1 MKILYRPQR
10 GGLAEAMAEMKEF
23 ATLKDMFDYIIAQW
37 KELFNVA
44 PFSVKDLSIRYY
56 SYDSR
61 IDWDTYLICT
71 DRMFKEKYDYPQ
83 GIGFCA
89 FKE

>member
-1 MKILYRPQR
+1 MKILYRPHR
-10 GGLAEAMAEMKEF
+10 GGLAEAMAEKKEF
-23 ATLKDMFDYIIAQW
+23 TTLKEMFEYIVKQQEKA
-37 KELFNVA
+37 FDVA
-44 PFSVKDLSIRYY
+44 PFIIKDLSIRYY
-56 SYDSR
+56 GYDNR
-61 IDWDTYLICT
+61 IDWDTFIICT